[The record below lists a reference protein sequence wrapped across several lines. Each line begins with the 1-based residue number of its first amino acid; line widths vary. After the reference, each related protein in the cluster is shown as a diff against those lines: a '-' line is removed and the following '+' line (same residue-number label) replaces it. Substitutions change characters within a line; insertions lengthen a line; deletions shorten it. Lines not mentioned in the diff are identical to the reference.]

1 MIIITR
7 VFSLDNE
14 ANLYTIITRVI
25 NGILN
30 MKNQLIDLN
39 NHLFAQMERL
49 GDEELSKDELT
60 NEINRSKAM
69 TGISNQIV
77 NNASLAL
84 EAKKL
89 QIEYGN
95 VQDLPAM
102 IESKKHA

>member
-1 MIIITR
+1 
-7 VFSLDNE
+7 
-14 ANLYTIITRVI
+14 
-25 NGILN
+25 

-49 GDEELSKDELT
+49 GDEELSNDELT
-60 NEINRSKAM
+60 NEIKRSKAM

-84 EAKKL
+84 EAKKF
-89 QIEYGN
+89 QAEWSGTRN
-95 VQDLPAM
+95 EDLPAM